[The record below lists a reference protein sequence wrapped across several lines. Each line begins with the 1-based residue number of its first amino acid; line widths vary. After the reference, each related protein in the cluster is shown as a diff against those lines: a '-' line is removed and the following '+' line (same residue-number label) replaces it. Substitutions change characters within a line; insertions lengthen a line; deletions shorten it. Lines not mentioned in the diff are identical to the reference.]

1 MSCVVGIS
9 CLTIRRVIYIK
20 NSKLELAQLQ
30 ASQVYILK
38 AFDELC
44 VKHDISY
51 HVDFGS
57 LIGAIRHQGF
67 IPWDD
72 DIDVSMDR
80 YSYNKFLKVSSDLS
94 SDFFIQ
100 NHETDP
106 EYIHPFTRIRLNGT
120 LSVQKYWADVNMH
133 QGIFIDIFPFDAI
146 DTGIVGSLR
155 HYAFKKIEYVK
166 FSRTQN
172 KLRPLN
178 RWENLSNKIFK
189 HWSTQSMNSLQT
201 KLMSAANKE
210 FTNDTM
216 LNNLSILKKRQE
228 ILDTLRPFS
237 YFQEIDRVR
246 FESLEVNIPSN
257 YDKILT
263 RVYGDYMTL
272 PPVELQQPHHL
283 LFEFKFRDDI
293 LALENHSV

>member
-9 CLTIRRVIYIK
+9 GLTIRRVIYIK
-20 NSKLELAQLQ
+20 NTDLELEQLQ

-44 VKHDISY
+44 VKNDISY
-51 HVDFGS
+51 HIDFGS
-57 LIGAIRHQGF
+57 LIGAVRHQGF

-80 YSYNKFLKVSSDLS
+80 YSYNQFLKISNELS

-120 LSVQKYWADVNMH
+120 LSVQKFWRNVDMH

-146 DTGIVGSLR
+146 DTGFMGSLR
-155 HYAFKKIEYVK
+155 HYIFKRIDVIK
-166 FSRTQN
+166 FARTQSR
-172 KLRPLN
+172 KRPLT
-178 RWENLSNKIFK
+178 RWEKASRILFK

-210 FTNDTM
+210 FKDDT
-216 LNNLSILKKRQE
+216 LINNLSIYKERQE

-237 YFQEIDRVR
+237 YFKEIERVP
-246 FESLEVNIPSN
+246 FEYLEVNIPTN
-257 YDKILT
+257 YDKILS
-263 RVYGDYMTL
+263 RIYGDYMTL
-272 PPVELQQPHHL
+272 PPIELQEPHHL
-283 LFEFKFRDDI
+283 LFKFEFREDI